1 MRQLKINTSIT
12 VRSEGLLEK
21 YLNEI
26 SRIPMITTEEEVELA
41 QAIHAGGVKGEQ
53 AKEKLIKANLRFV
66 VSVAKQYQ
74 NHGVPL
80 SDLINEGNIGLT
92 IAVGRYDEKRGFKF
106 ISYAVWWIRQSIINA
121 IAEYGS
127 TIHRPLSQIGLCN
140 KIKNATNAFILQN
153 QRKPSAEELSE
164 IISLEIEKI
173 EKAQESEVYIDSID
187 MPIRD
192 DDSLT
197 LGDQLC
203 TSTEHEA
210 DFLLKRESLH
220 TDLMRLL
227 SIVLD
232 DRERYVIIH
241 SFGIGCPE
249 RSLDDIGREKGLTRE
264 RVRQIRER
272 GLSKIRKSHTAKM
285 FLFSHSIN
293 CSVNKLR

>member
-12 VRSEGLLEK
+12 VRNDGLLEK

-26 SRIPMITTEEEVELA
+26 SRIPMITSEEEVELA
-41 QAIHAGGVKGEQ
+41 QAIHAGGVKGGK
-53 AKEKLIKANLRFV
+53 AKEKLIKANLRFA

-74 NHGVPL
+74 NQGVPL
-80 SDLINEGNIGLT
+80 SDLINEGNIGLA
-92 IAVGRYDEKRGFKF
+92 IAADRYDEKRGFKF

-127 TIHRPLSQIGLCN
+127 TIRRPLNQIGLSN
-140 KIKNATNAFILQN
+140 KIKSATNSFVLEH

-164 IISLEIEKI
+164 IIALEIETI
-173 EKAQESEVYIDSID
+173 EKVQESEVFIDSID

-197 LGDQLC
+197 LGEKLS
-203 TSTEHEA
+203 TSTEHDA

-220 TDLMRLL
+220 IDLMRLL
-227 SIVLD
+227 SMVLNK
-232 DRERYVIIH
+232 RERYIIIQ
-241 SFGIGCPE
+241 SFGIGCAE
-249 RSLDDIGREKGLTRE
+249 RSLDDIGLEKGLTRE

-272 GLSKIRKSHTAKM
+272 GLSKIRKSNTAKM
-285 FLFSHSIN
+285 LLSHT
-293 CSVNKLR
+293 

>member
-12 VRSEGLLEK
+12 VRKDESLDR

-26 SRIPMITTEEEVELA
+26 CQIPLITTEEEVELA
-41 QAIHAGGVKGEQ
+41 QAIHAGGVKGEK
-53 AKEKLIKANLRFV
+53 AKEKLISANLRFV

-74 NHGVPL
+74 NQGVPL
-80 SDLINEGNIGLT
+80 SDLINEGNIGLA
-92 IAVGRYDEKRGFKF
+92 IAADRYDEKRGFKF

-127 TIHRPLSQIGLCN
+127 TIRRPLNQIGLSN
-140 KIKNATNAFILQN
+140 KIKSATNSFVLEH
-153 QRKPSAEELSE
+153 QRKPSVEELSE
-164 IISLEIEKI
+164 IISLEIEII
-173 EKAQESEVYIDSID
+173 EKVQESEVYFDSVD

-197 LGDQLC
+197 LGDKLS
-203 TSTEHEA
+203 TSTEDDA

-227 SIVLD
+227 SIVLNN
-232 DRERYVIIH
+232 RERYIIIQ

-249 RSLDDIGREKGLTRE
+249 RSLDDIGLEKGLTRE
-264 RVRQIRER
+264 RVRQLRER
-272 GLSKIRKSHTAKM
+272 GLTKIRKSNTAKKI
-285 FLFSHSIN
+285 LFHT
-293 CSVNKLR
+293 

>member
-26 SRIPMITTEEEVELA
+26 SRIPMITSEEEVELA
-41 QAIHAGGVKGEQ
+41 QAIHARGVKGEK
-53 AKEKLIKANLRFV
+53 AKEKLINANLRFV

-74 NHGVPL
+74 NPGVPL
-80 SDLINEGNIGLT
+80 SDLINEGNIGLA
-92 IAVGRYDEKRGFKF
+92 IAADRYDEKRGFRF

-121 IAEYGS
+121 ITEYGS
-127 TIHRPLSQIGLCN
+127 TIRRPLNQIGLSN
-140 KIKNATNAFILQN
+140 KIKSATNSFVLEH

-173 EKAQESEVYIDSID
+173 EKAQELEVYIDSID

-197 LGDQLC
+197 LGDKLSS
-203 TSTEHEA
+203 STEHDA

-227 SIVLD
+227 SMVLNN
-232 DRERYVIIH
+232 RERYIIIH
-241 SFGIGCPE
+241 SYGIGCPE
-249 RSLDDIGREKGLTRE
+249 RSLDDIGLEKGLTRE

-272 GLSKIRKSHTAKM
+272 GLSKIRKSNTAKKI
-285 FLFSHSIN
+285 LFHT
-293 CSVNKLR
+293 

>member
-12 VRSEGLLEK
+12 VRNDGLLEK

-41 QAIHAGGVKGEQ
+41 QAIHAGGVKGEK

-74 NHGVPL
+74 NQGVPL
-80 SDLINEGNIGLT
+80 SDLINECNIGLA
-92 IAVGRYDEKRGFKF
+92 IAADRYDEKRGFKF
-106 ISYAVWWIRQSIINA
+106 ISYAVWWIRQSILNA

-127 TIHRPLSQIGLCN
+127 TIRRPLSQIGLSN
-140 KIKNATNAFILQN
+140 KIKNATNTFVLQN
-153 QRKPSAEELSE
+153 QRQPSAEELSE

-173 EKAQESEVYIDSID
+173 EKAQELEVYIDSID
-187 MPIRD
+187 VPIRD

-197 LGDQLC
+197 LSDKLS
-203 TSTEHEA
+203 TSAEHDT

-220 TDLMRLL
+220 TDIMRLL
-227 SIVLD
+227 SMVLN

-249 RSLDDIGREKGLTRE
+249 RSLDDIGLEKGLTRE

-272 GLSKIRKSHTAKM
+272 GLSKIRKSNTTKMLLLHT
-285 FLFSHSIN
+285 
-293 CSVNKLR
+293 

>member
-12 VRSEGLLEK
+12 VRKDESLDR

-26 SRIPMITTEEEVELA
+26 SQIPLITTEEEVELA
-41 QAIHAGGVKGEQ
+41 QAIHAGGVKGEE
-53 AKEKLIKANLRFV
+53 AKEELISANLRFV

-74 NHGVPL
+74 NQGVPL
-80 SDLINEGNIGLT
+80 SDLINEGNIGLA
-92 IAVGRYDEKRGFKF
+92 IAANRYDEKRGFKF

-127 TIHRPLSQIGLCN
+127 TIRRPLNQICLSN
-140 KIKNATNAFILQN
+140 KIKSATNSFVLEH

-173 EKAQESEVYIDSID
+173 EKTQESEVYIDSID

-197 LGDQLC
+197 LGDKLS
-203 TSTEHEA
+203 TSTEHDA
-210 DFLLKRESLH
+210 DFLLKRESLYI
-220 TDLMRLL
+220 DLMRLL
-227 SIVLD
+227 SIVLNE
-232 DRERYVIIH
+232 RERYVITQ

-249 RSLDDIGREKGLTRE
+249 RSLDDIGLEKGLTRE

-272 GLSKIRKSHTAKM
+272 GLSKIRKSNTAKL
-285 FLFSHSIN
+285 LFQT
-293 CSVNKLR
+293 

>member
-12 VRSEGLLEK
+12 VRKDGLLDR

-26 SRIPMITTEEEVELA
+26 SRIPMITAEEEVELT
-41 QAIHAGGVKGEQ
+41 QAIHAGGVKGEK

-74 NHGVPL
+74 NQGVSL
-80 SDLINEGNIGLT
+80 SDLINEGNIGLA
-92 IAVGRYDEKRGFKF
+92 IAADRYDEKRGFKF
-106 ISYAVWWIRQSIINA
+106 ISYAVWWIRQSILNA

-127 TIHRPLSQIGLCN
+127 TIRRPLNQIGLSN
-140 KIKNATNAFILQN
+140 KIKSATNSFVLEH

-173 EKAQESEVYIDSID
+173 EKAQELEVHIDSMD

-197 LGDQLC
+197 LGDKLS
-203 TSTEHEA
+203 TSTEHDA

-227 SIVLD
+227 SIVLNE
-232 DRERYVIIH
+232 RERYVIIH
-241 SFGIGCPE
+241 SYGIGCSE
-249 RSLDDIGREKGLTRE
+249 RSLDDIGLEKGLTRE

-272 GLSKIRKSHTAKM
+272 VLSKIRKSNTAKN
-285 FLFSHSIN
+285 FVKN
-293 CSVNKLR
+293 CSGE

>member
-12 VRSEGLLEK
+12 VRNDGLLEK

-26 SRIPMITTEEEVELA
+26 SRIPMITSEEEVELA
-41 QAIHAGGVKGEQ
+41 QAIHAGGVKGGK
-53 AKEKLIKANLRFV
+53 AKEKLIKANLRFA

-74 NHGVPL
+74 NQGVPL
-80 SDLINEGNIGLT
+80 SDLINEGNIGLA
-92 IAVGRYDEKRGFKF
+92 IAADRYDEKRGFKF

-127 TIHRPLSQIGLCN
+127 TIRRPLNQIGLSN
-140 KIKNATNAFILQN
+140 KIKSATNSFVLEH

-164 IISLEIEKI
+164 IIALEIETI
-173 EKAQESEVYIDSID
+173 EKVQESEVFIDSID

-197 LGDQLC
+197 LGEKLS
-203 TSTEHEA
+203 TSTEHDA

-220 TDLMRLL
+220 IDLMRLL
-227 SIVLD
+227 SMVLNK
-232 DRERYVIIH
+232 RERYIIIQ
-241 SFGIGCPE
+241 SFCIGCAE
-249 RSLDDIGREKGLTRE
+249 RSLDDIGLEKGLTRE

-272 GLSKIRKSHTAKM
+272 GLSKIRKSNTAKM
-285 FLFSHSIN
+285 LLSHT
-293 CSVNKLR
+293 